1 MRSLLRAQQVL
12 EGKPSK
18 INWGL
23 YEASKKTWVQ
33 RDIEDQI
40 REEKE
45 LLTKNRNNMST
56 EVTGGVEKVV
66 DVQDVLGYLKL
77 GYSRYKKDDL
87 GHGSVQAHYGL
98 TAAECK
104 ELFSH
109 PLIKRIKT
117 KVPTLRIV
125 NSGEVASAP
134 ATALAQPA
142 APVAAPTPVVA
153 ETQAPAP
160 TAVPEKD
167 GLFS

>member
-1 MRSLLRAQQVL
+1 MA
-12 EGKPSK
+12 
-18 INWGL
+18 
-23 YEASKKTWVQ
+23 
-33 RDIEDQI
+33 
-40 REEKE
+40 
-45 LLTKNRNNMST
+45 T
-56 EVTGGVEKVV
+56 EVTGTTEKVV

-87 GHGSVQAHYGL
+87 GHGSVQAHYSL

-125 NSGEVASAP
+125 NSAASEAP
-134 ATALAQPA
+134 APSVSAAALVQGHPVAETA
-142 APVAAPTPVVA
+142 APAHVAALVAAP
-153 ETQAPAP
+153 
-160 TAVPEKD
+160 AVTEDD

>member
-1 MRSLLRAQQVL
+1 MEQTSAWMRSLLRAQQVL

-18 INWGL
+18 NKWI
-23 YEASKKTWVQ
+23 Q

-40 REEKE
+40 KEEIE
-45 LLTKNRNNMST
+45 SLTKNRNNMST
-56 EVTGGVEKVV
+56 EVTSGAEKVV

-125 NSGEVASAP
+125 NSAAEPAVSAP
-134 ATALAQPA
+134 AAALAPTA
-142 APVAAPTPVVA
+142 APVAETVAPTPAPTPVVA
-153 ETQAPAP
+153 EN
-160 TAVPEKD
+160 D

>member
-1 MRSLLRAQQVL
+1 MNRFQRELKENS
-12 EGKPSK
+12 SK
-18 INWGL
+18 TNWF
-23 YEASKKTWVQ
+23 Q

-56 EVTGGVEKVV
+56 EVTGATEKVV

-125 NSGEVASAP
+125 NSAAPEVSAP
-134 ATALAQPA
+134 AAALAPT
-142 APVAAPTPVVA
+142 APVASSTPVSDPGASHATAAVA
-153 ETQAPAP
+153 EN
-160 TAVPEKD
+160 D